1 MKKQYGIMM
10 VGLLAVLVFAGAL
23 LGERRQGMED
33 LRGIFV
39 RLTEQRVG
47 ERTFLGIVIKP
58 LERDD
63 HVTVLVSHRL
73 EELIA
78 RARRL
83 REGQRL
89 GVAYVTEGGH
99 KWLQKLEVDR
109 PREGRRQP
117 EEEHARQGTERIL
130 ARLHRLEDQVAE
142 LRAEVRR
149 LRAQLQESRGPQK
162 EVKRTVR
169 REGQRKEER
178 AREERPKSERE
189 VVAHQLEV
197 MRMALPALKE
207 ANRGDAAELLTLAI
221 RSREVMLEGRRDAE
235 AQRIRERAPKRKQL
249 AEILSMAARLWREF
263 GKAEKGA
270 VVGQIAEQL
279 AGGRQR
285 QEKEKRE
292 RPDQGPKTVHV
303 TVRPTEAGETQI
315 FFRERRVS
323 KEQLNEV
330 LHDMGE
336 GQLLMIHI
344 RGDVPEK
351 LVRRIMDHAK
361 DAGVQRI
368 KVEHIKRK

>member
-1 MKKQYGIMM
+1 MKKQCRM
-10 VGLLAVLVFAGAL
+10 VIGLLAVLVFTGAL
-23 LGERRQGMED
+23 WAERRAGVSG
-33 LRGIFV
+33 LRGVFV

-47 ERTFLGIVIKP
+47 ERTYMGIVIKP
-58 LERDD
+58 HERDD
-63 HVTVLVSHRL
+63 HMTVLVSQRQ
-73 EELIA
+73 EEIVA

-83 REGQRL
+83 REGQSL
-89 GVAYVTEGGH
+89 ELTYVTEGGH
-99 KWLQKLEVDR
+99 KWLQKQEVDR

-149 LRAQLQESRGPQK
+149 LRALLQESRGPQK

-189 VVAHQLEV
+189 VAVHQLEV
-197 MRMALPALKE
+197 MRMALPALRE
-207 ANRGDAAELLTLAI
+207 ANRADAAELLTLAI

-235 AQRIRERAPKRKQL
+235 ARRIRGRAPKREQL

-263 GKAEKGA
+263 GKEEKGA
-270 VVGQIAEQL
+270 VAGQLAEQL
-279 AGGRQR
+279 AGAKRRQT
-285 QEKEKRE
+285 KERTERRE
-292 RPDQGPKTVHV
+292 QDPKTVHV

-315 FFRERRVS
+315 FYRERSVS
-323 KEQLNEV
+323 MEQLNEV
-330 LHDMGE
+330 LHDVGNE
-336 GQLLMIHI
+336 RLLMIHV
-344 RGDVPEK
+344 RGDVSERMVK
-351 LVRRIMDHAK
+351 RIMDMAK
-361 DAGVQRI
+361 RAGIQRI